1 MASKTGSEAV
11 RALDHPIIFTLL
23 VTMVVIFW
31 MGAFTWIFKAANLPG
46 AAAAV
51 QHP

>member
-1 MASKTGSEAV
+1 MASKAGSEAV
-11 RALDHPIIFTLL
+11 RALDHPIVFSLL
-23 VTMVVIFW
+23 ITMVVIFW
-31 MGAFTWIFKAANLPG
+31 LAAFTWIFKAVGLPG